1 MLEVKTKIGK
11 KRVLVIPKK
20 IAEKAGIKE
29 GIQVKLKLTDEGII
43 IIPIPDAVE
52 LSLKGKK
59 ITRVTLEE
67 LEAESVEQQRKI
79 INK

>member
-1 MLEVKTKIGK
+1 MLEVETKVGK

-29 GIQVKLKLTDEGII
+29 GTQVKLKLTDEGIV
-43 IIPIPDAVE
+43 IIPIPNAIE

-59 ITRVTLEE
+59 IAKVTLEE
-67 LEAESVEQQRKI
+67 LEAESIEQQRKI

>member
-20 IAEKAGIKE
+20 MAEMAGIKE

-59 ITRVTLEE
+59 IAKVTLEE
-67 LEAESVEQQRKI
+67 LEAESIEQQRRI